1 MTLHLTSWFKVML
14 LLPPRRH
21 KTAHLERGR
30 GSRVPRPAPPA
41 GPAQAL
47 LPQCQVQGA
56 DVALAP
62 ANSTVFK
69 GFNRPPLSLDLKTGS
84 LSSLK
89 QEAEGAS

>member
-1 MTLHLTSWFKVML
+1 M
-14 LLPPRRH
+14 
-21 KTAHLERGR
+21 
-30 GSRVPRPAPPA
+30 
-41 GPAQAL
+41 
-47 LPQCQVQGA
+47 
-56 DVALAP
+56 AP